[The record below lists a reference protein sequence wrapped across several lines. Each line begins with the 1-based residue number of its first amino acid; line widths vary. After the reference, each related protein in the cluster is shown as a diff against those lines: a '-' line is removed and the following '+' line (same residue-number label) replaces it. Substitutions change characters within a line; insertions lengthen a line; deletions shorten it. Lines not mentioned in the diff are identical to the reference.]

1 MDDEEDDESEEDE
14 DMLSLRPRGL
24 SAEVELSRMLRG
36 TFAKLSR
43 RIVFIFDVS
52 FLKFLL

>member
-1 MDDEEDDESEEDE
+1 MRK
-14 DMLSLRPRGL
+14 MMNRKKMKTCYPLRPMGL

-43 RIVFIFDVS
+43 KIVFIFDVS
-52 FLKFLL
+52 FLKFLLES